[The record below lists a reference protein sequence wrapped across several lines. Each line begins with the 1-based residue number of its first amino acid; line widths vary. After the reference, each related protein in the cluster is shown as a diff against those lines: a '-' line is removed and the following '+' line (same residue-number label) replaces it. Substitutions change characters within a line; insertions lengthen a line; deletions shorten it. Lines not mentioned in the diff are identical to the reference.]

1 MSYTSRYSSSY
12 SGRYGGDSS
21 SRYGGTSDSTSRYSS
36 DISSR
41 YGDSTRDYTS
51 SRLGDYSSRYRS
63 KDLTTGD
70 DDYSTS
76 SRGSYSSRYRS
87 KAYDEPDDS
96 EITTQPRADAYEHDY
111 SMGKEDNTVT
121 EEIAEKTEEEQEEQ
135 EEVHETAL
143 HLTEDN
149 IEVANVEE
157 EEPIAEPQEEEQ
169 VEFCF
174 NFLFFS
180 IDEVDDAPSRRPY
193 ASTLSSSSAKHEDVE
208 EVEEVP
214 KTTVQQREGRENKI
228 AFKAPT
234 EDSSEPRRI
243 KSPIENIVPKK
254 RVSDLIAR
262 FNAGDAGRGDAWKNK
277 DESGGGKSVGKLQPT
292 VFH

>member
-169 VEFCF
+169 
-174 NFLFFS
+174 
-180 IDEVDDAPSRRPY
+180 
-193 ASTLSSSSAKHEDVE
+193 
-208 EVEEVP
+208 
-214 KTTVQQREGRENKI
+214 I

>member
-1 MSYTSRYSSSY
+1 MVVIVRHVTVALR
-12 SGRYGGDSS
+12 
-21 SRYGGTSDSTSRYSS
+21 
-36 DISSR
+36 
-41 YGDSTRDYTS
+41 TRQAAIRAIFRVATVTQPETT
-51 SRLGDYSSRYRS
+51 RLV
-63 KDLTTGD
+63 DLVITRVDTDQKICPPVMTTIPHHRVD
-70 DDYSTS
+70 Q
-76 SRGSYSSRYRS
+76 
-87 KAYDEPDDS
+87 AYEEPDDS

-111 SMGKEDNTVT
+111 SMGKADNTVT
-121 EEIAEKTEEEQEEQ
+121 EDIAEKAEEEQEEQ

-143 HLTEDN
+143 ELTEDN

-157 EEPIAEPQEEEQ
+157 EEPIAEPQEEEEQ
-169 VEFCF
+169 
-174 NFLFFS
+174 NSASIFLFS

-214 KTTVQQREGRENKI
+214 KTTVQQRESRENKI